1 MNRAE
6 LGALRDAI
14 DTILSWPDSVRDQI
28 AQWLQTDAQSPTAP
42 IPVDCLALLLTGAAV
57 TSRAWKNRRRA
68 SGRY

>member
-1 MNRAE
+1 MDRAE

-42 IPVDCLALLLTGAAV
+42 IPVACLALVLTGALAR
-57 TSRAWKNRRRA
+57 SRA
-68 SGRY
+68 